1 MNRTDKLVERFF
13 NIISKEADWTEIFLI
28 RDLLMEEY
36 INDNFSQVEI
46 IQIDDIV
53 EEELDR
59 FIDACNIICN
69 CEVELLEKDIW
80 NAFADK
86 NIDKCIEL
94 LIDYRIT
101 CNAHPYV
108 YYCAVRELER
118 MTGET
123 YIELCI

>member
-1 MNRTDKLVERFF
+1 MNRNDRLVERFF
-13 NIISKEADWTEIFLI
+13 EILERNGDWSEIFLI

-36 INDNFSQVEI
+36 INNNFSQVGI

-53 EEELDR
+53 ETELDI

-94 LIDYRIT
+94 LIDYRET
-101 CNAHPYV
+101 GNAHPYV
-108 YYCAVRELER
+108 YYSAVRELER

-123 YIELCI
+123 YIELCL